1 MKKESNIE
9 ICLNAHSGCFGDF
22 NRKDTICVKLCALS
36 LRCAIESDQNIRIEL
51 LEELVSTDSMFMKMQ

>member
-1 MKKESNIE
+1 MKKGSNTG
-9 ICLNAHSGCFGDF
+9 ICLDAHSGCFGNF
-22 NRKDTICVKLCALS
+22 NRKDLICKKLCALS